1 MTLSLAV
8 SSAIMLSV
16 AFFIIMLSIIMLSVA
31 VPNVIMLNVV
41 APHEDDL
48 NPANASFEFV
58 DAAVQGAALLV
69 LGLVL
74 LLLEDGRVV
83 RVQSCPAYN
92 LKKRVLKNREG
103 RDGENQTRL
112 FHPVY

>member
-1 MTLSLAV
+1 
-8 SSAIMLSV
+8 MLSV
-16 AFFIIMLSIIMLSVA
+16 V
-31 VPNVIMLNVV
+31 MLNVV

-48 NPANASFEFV
+48 NPSNASFEFV

-92 LKKRVLKNREG
+92 LKKE
-103 RDGENQTRL
+103 
-112 FHPVY
+112 F